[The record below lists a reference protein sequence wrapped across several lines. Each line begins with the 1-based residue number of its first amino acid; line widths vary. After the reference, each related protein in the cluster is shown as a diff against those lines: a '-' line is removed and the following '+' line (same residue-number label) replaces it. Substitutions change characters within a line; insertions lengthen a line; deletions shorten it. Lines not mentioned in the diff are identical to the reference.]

1 MICSFRDSSNLYF
14 HFAKKHHK
22 HETSTTSFSYL
33 SVEIDFKEIK

>member
-1 MICSFRDSSNLYF
+1 MIFSVRDSSNLYF

-22 HETSTTSFSYL
+22 HETSTSFSYL